1 MGGSP
6 WATRDQPE
14 ESMEESRARELLAAE
29 RAEVERLLRDVVA
42 EGQEDREG
50 QAETGDIADP
60 AQLLTAQGEDDAIA
74 ESLRN
79 RLDALDRADQ
89 RLRDGT
95 YGLSVRSGKP
105 IPDARLEAYPTAE
118 LTVEE
123 ASQES

>member
-1 MGGSP
+1 
-6 WATRDQPE
+6 
-14 ESMEESRARELLAAE
+14 MEESRARELLAAE
-29 RAEVERLLRDVVA
+29 RAEVERLLKDVVA

-89 RLRDGT
+89 RLGDGT

-123 ASQES
+123 ASQGS

>member
-1 MGGSP
+1 
-6 WATRDQPE
+6 
-14 ESMEESRARELLAAE
+14 MEESRARELLAAE
-29 RAEVERLLRDVVA
+29 RAEVERLLRDVVSD
-42 EGQEDREG
+42 GQQDREG

-74 ESLRN
+74 ESLRE
-79 RLDALDRADQ
+79 RLAALDRADQ

>member
-1 MGGSP
+1 M
-6 WATRDQPE
+6 DE
-14 ESMEESRARELLAAE
+14 KRARELLATE
-29 RAEVERLLRDVVA
+29 RAEVERLLRDTVA
-42 EGQEDREG
+42 DGRQDREA

-74 ESLRN
+74 ESLRERLAAVDRAEQ
-79 RLDALDRADQ
+79 RLDE
-89 RLRDGT
+89 GT
-95 YGLSVRSGKP
+95 YGRSVRTGDP